1 MKQKEKAMKNQEI
14 LFTSPG
20 IAELQEY
27 SVPVAASAVAW
38 AREYMR
44 THLKCERLYV
54 GDLDKKILQKMIL
67 FCSIFWLITLILIQN
82 FKGYRFYLS
91 LDLSC

>member
-27 SVPVAASAVAW
+27 SVPVPQ
-38 AREYMR
+38 ARSRGRENICAR
-44 THLKCERLYV
+44 
-54 GDLDKKILQKMIL
+54 I
-67 FCSIFWLITLILIQN
+67 
-82 FKGYRFYLS
+82 
-91 LDLSC
+91 